1 MNELKLN
8 HLTKARKFCN
18 NCAFIDY
25 LNSINDGRE
34 FESNYF
40 NIYPEGLQP
49 SKENTDKQDTTFR
62 FRYYKKG

>member
-18 NCAFIDY
+18 ICAFIDY

-34 FESNYF
+34 LESNYF
-40 NIYPEGLQP
+40 NIYPEEL
-49 SKENTDKQDTTFR
+49 
-62 FRYYKKG
+62 